1 MTSELLKLRFEE
13 GEVHRKI
20 DKADTNIK
28 RALAWQLFAS
38 SLSQRLNQVSA
49 KFKKMKFEYR
59 KRKGELS
66 TTGNNPRSAMDD
78 TYWSILNN
86 TFSDVL
92 GISGD
97 MMFDSNL
104 EVSDIEADSR
114 LAVPKLDKKPPLVQ
128 LVATKQTG
136 MEAIAATMTPQ
147 KDNPNRLRELQDKL
161 P

>member
-1 MTSELLKLRFEE
+1 MASELLKLRFEE
-13 GEVHRKI
+13 GEVRRKI

-28 RALAWQLFAS
+28 RALACQRFAS

-66 TTGNNPRSAMDD
+66 TTGNNPQD
-78 TYWSILNN
+78 
-86 TFSDVL
+86 
-92 GISGD
+92 
-97 MMFDSNL
+97 
-104 EVSDIEADSR
+104 SDIEADSR

-128 LVATKQTG
+128 LAATKQTG

-147 KDNPNRLRELQDKL
+147 KDNPNRLRELQYKFNEQYL
-161 P
+161 ESMRMQQRQVELLEL